1 MSALSSF
8 RSYFEVVGTCA
19 NTVSPSGHSIIA
31 VMSALPTDIYSV
43 ATVRDIDRTAIEEKG
58 VPGYTLMTRAG
69 TVCVAETLAAF
80 PDARNWQVVCGAG
93 NNAGDGY
100 VVARLAANEG
110 ITVSV
115 LTVTSPAALVGD
127 AATAHAEFV
136 AAGGRVF
143 AWAGKL
149 DPAATLVVDALLGS
163 GLMRDVEGDFAAA
176 VSVINA
182 AGLPIVALDIPTGLN
197 GDTGAVMGDA
207 VRADLTVT
215 FVGLKQGLFLGH
227 GSACRGELRFSDL
240 EIEPSCYVGKPVEL
254 RRISAERAA
263 GLLPRRRRTAHKG
276 DFGHVLV
283 VGGGVGMPGAVVL
296 CGEAALR
303 AGAGRVSVATDSS
316 HAAAVVN
323 DRPELMASGVDSA
336 ADIEALLSN
345 SDVIAVGPGLG
356 RSDWA
361 NELMQKIQQQKH
373 ASVWDADALNWLA
386 EHPNQC
392 DNRIITPHPG
402 EAATLLGVST
412 VDIQADRRGA
422 VVELQQRFGGVA
434 VLKGAGSLIK
444 SANSVPWISTSGNP
458 GMAAP
463 GMGDVLTGI
472 VAAFL
477 GQGLALED
485 AATTGVE
492 IHAQVGDLA
501 ALSGERGMMASD
513 LLAELRNVV
522 NK

>member
-1 MSALSSF
+1 MN
-8 RSYFEVVGTCA
+8 V
-19 NTVSPSGHSIIA
+19 
-31 VMSALPTDIYSV
+31 LPIEIYSV
-43 ATVRDIDRTAIEEKG
+43 ATVREIDRTAIEEKG

-69 TVCVAETLAAF
+69 TVSVAETMAAF
-80 PDARNWQVVCGAG
+80 PDARRWQVVCGAG

-100 VVARLAANEG
+100 VVARLAADAG

-115 LTVTSPAALVGD
+115 LAVTSPAALAGD
-127 AATAHAEFV
+127 AATAHADFD
-136 AAGGRVF
+136 AAGGLVS
-143 AWAGKL
+143 AWDGNL
-149 DPAATLVVDALLGS
+149 DPAAMLVVDALLGS

-176 VSVINA
+176 VGVING
-182 AGLPIVALDIPTGLN
+182 AGLPIVALDVPTGLN

-215 FVGLKQGLFLGH
+215 FVGLKQGLFLGR
-227 GSACRGELRFSDL
+227 GSACRGDLRFSDL
-240 EIEPSCYVGKPVEL
+240 EIEPSCYAGKPVEL
-254 RRISAERAA
+254 QRISAERVAS
-263 GLLPRRRRTAHKG
+263 LLPRRSRAAHKG

-283 VGGGVGMPGAVVL
+283 VGGGVGMPGAIVL

-303 AGAGRVSVATDSS
+303 AGAGRVSVATDTS
-316 HAAAVVN
+316 HVAAVVN
-323 DRPELMASGVDSA
+323 DRPELMALGVDCA
-336 ADIEALLSN
+336 ADLDALLPN

-356 RSDWA
+356 RSQWA
-361 NELMQKIQQQKH
+361 NALMQRIQNEKH

-386 EHPNQC
+386 EHPDQC
-392 DNRIITPHPG
+392 ENRIITPHPG

-412 VDIQADRRGA
+412 VDVQADRRAA
-422 VVELQQRFGGVA
+422 VEQLQQRYGGVA

-444 SANSVPWISTSGNP
+444 GVEGVPWISTSGNP

-472 VAAFL
+472 IAALL
-477 GQGLALED
+477 GQGLSLED
-485 AATTGVE
+485 AAATGVE

-501 ALSGERGMMASD
+501 ALNGERGMLASD

-522 NK
+522 NR